1 MKALSKSRS
10 ESGEKDIPKGPRL
23 ETDGMRELGF
33 TDGIDKPL
41 PSLLA
46 VGP

>member
-1 MKALSKSRS
+1 MKALSKSKS
-10 ESGEKDIPKGPRL
+10 ERGEKDVPRGPRL

-33 TDGIDKPL
+33 TEGIDKPL
-41 PSLLA
+41 PSLA